1 MESHST
7 KRGRPSTDI
16 AANIRNRLWASEVY
30 RRAGCSWDELDFRFI
45 PTASG
50 PKAPRSRAFWSMAH
64 AGIDPRSKP
73 RLQSGVDL
81 VEVTDGCPE
90 LTGTKALY
98 ESKLW
103 KLLDKSLTRSE
114 RREIF
119 RALIQSLG
127 LFRADWLVRP
137 MGHWILPDEPAFRSR
152 DDDATKHVI
161 QYLANTPSLDG
172 IALLG
177 CAYKEA
183 IDRLDLVE
191 ANSYL
196 KGMRSLFVVIAKPF
210 PANVK
215 TWIGDL
221 QAIVEKRVCRNDWTA
236 LYASSARVASLSLP
250 VRSAVFLAPG
260 PNAMGRYHRHP
271 MSRDE
276 MLDLADLGTLDAF
289 IGLLALA
296 REGEL
301 INDDQRHS
309 VPSIFA
315 FGIFAKI
322 LRSHPHL
329 EVAWEKLYDSLV
341 FAFWSRWYGEGI
353 SPGFKKQYIVTHR
366 ADLAIDESAL
376 CMIGGG
382 RKITLAREV

>member
-1 MESHST
+1 MTLPFQTPPSSADH
-7 KRGRPSTDI
+7 KQHQQRINACRGY
-16 AANIRNRLWASEVY
+16 A
-30 RRAGCSWDELDFRFI
+30 C
-45 PTASG
+45 
-50 PKAPRSRAFWSMAH
+50 
-64 AGIDPRSKP
+64 
-73 RLQSGVDL
+73 
-81 VEVTDGCPE
+81 VEE
-90 LTGTKALY
+90 
-98 ESKLW
+98 
-103 KLLDKSLTRSE
+103 
-114 RREIF
+114 
-119 RALIQSLG
+119 
-127 LFRADWLVRP
+127 LFRAFSTRSITQLEVLIDERVLSTDAEGIDRGTGKYRQWRNGSAPSDASADLAASRSGGRADVRKWRDLP
-137 MGHWILPDEPAFRSR
+137 LWILLSEPLPLSISQL
-152 DDDATKHVI
+152 HE
-161 QYLANTPSLDG
+161 L
-172 IALLG
+172 
-177 CAYKEA
+177 
-183 IDRLDLVE
+183 
-191 ANSYL
+191 
-196 KGMRSLFVVIAKPF
+196 M
-210 PANVK
+210 
-215 TWIGDL
+215 
-221 QAIVEKRVCRNDWTA
+221 
-236 LYASSARVASLSLP
+236 ASLSLP

-271 MSRDE
+271 LSRDE